1 MPASAKWALSLMVA
15 IGLIS
20 IGWRYT
26 PILMT
31 LHVLVCF
38 VLVIVIM
45 LQSGNAD
52 DLAGAFGGAG
62 SQTAFGPRGA
72 ATFLSRATTWCAIV
86 FMMTSLT
93 LSVKRAPTGSF
104 STGSIL
110 EQTQSSAPAKSAVPS
125 PAKPAAPAPAQ
136 APSAPAQQSAPAPAP
151 AKK

>member
-1 MPASAKWALSLMVA
+1 MLVAL
-15 IGLIS
+15 GLIW
-20 IGWRYT
+20 IGWRVSAV
-26 PILMT
+26 LVT

-45 LQSGNAD
+45 LQSGNAA

-86 FMMTSLT
+86 FMMTSLA
-93 LSVKRAPTGSF
+93 LSFKRAPDQAS

-110 EQTQSSAPAKSAVPS
+110 EQTQPSSSAPAKSAPPTTSVPARGTTPS
-125 PAKPAAPAPAQ
+125 QPAPAQ
-136 APSAPAQQSAPAPAP
+136 NSAPQ
-151 AKK
+151 K